1 MIEGDEACKVLVY
14 ANDLREL
21 KRSGISLKAQVG
33 DEFKKIPGVFLKKYH
48 FTNSAGYKAPLVY
61 LIEDET
67 ISADEFLW
75 YKVPGLSCDNSV
87 RYGFVAFSRNRSGSE
102 KYFEHFIYI
111 YEIFFPF
118 ITARQ
123 APVEACT
130 GKVC

>member
-1 MIEGDEACKVLVY
+1 M
-14 ANDLREL
+14 
-21 KRSGISLKAQVG
+21 
-33 DEFKKIPGVFLKKYH
+33 
-48 FTNSAGYKAPLVY
+48 Y

-87 RYGFVAFSRNRSGSE
+87 GGYGFLAFSRNRSSSE

-118 ITARQ
+118 ITACQ